1 MSLPAFRHVEH
12 VMGTAVVF
20 DLPYG
25 DVGNAVAH
33 AIEFLHWV
41 DATFSVYR
49 ANSQISRIAR
59 GDLDS
64 DDANAEVRL
73 VLGTCETLRSGTG
86 SWFDHRPAS
95 GSRRLDPSGYVKGWS
110 IDEAAM
116 ILRIAGV
123 ADFCISAG
131 GDVRTAGEPEPGRRW
146 RVGIRHPVDPSQS
159 LVTISITDGA
169 VATSG
174 RYERGEHIWP
184 PSRPG
189 TSLLSA
195 TIIGPNLGTA
205 DALATA
211 ILAADGGVNLAKRY
225 PEYRCLTID
234 RDLRVVRSGW
244 RSTVASA

>member
-1 MSLPAFRHVEH
+1 MNVPAFQHVEH

-20 DLPYG
+20 DLPSG
-25 DVGNAVAH
+25 DVGNAVAE

-49 ANSQISRIAR
+49 ADSQISRIAR
-59 GDLDS
+59 GELDH
-64 DDANAEVRL
+64 DDASAEVRL
-73 VLGTCETLRSGTG
+73 VLGTCEALRSGTG
-86 SWFDHRPAS
+86 SWFDHRPTS

-110 IDEAAM
+110 LDEAAM
-116 ILRIAGV
+116 ILQIAGV

-131 GDVRTAGEPEPGRRW
+131 GDVRAAGEPEPRRPW
-146 RVGIRHPVDPSQS
+146 QVGIRHPIDTSRS

-195 TIIGPNLGTA
+195 TIIGPELGTA

-211 ILAADGGVNLAKRY
+211 ILAADGGVDLVQQY
-225 PEYRCLTID
+225 PDYRFLTID
-234 RDLRVVRSGW
+234 RDLRVVRHGW
-244 RSTVASA
+244 QTTVASA